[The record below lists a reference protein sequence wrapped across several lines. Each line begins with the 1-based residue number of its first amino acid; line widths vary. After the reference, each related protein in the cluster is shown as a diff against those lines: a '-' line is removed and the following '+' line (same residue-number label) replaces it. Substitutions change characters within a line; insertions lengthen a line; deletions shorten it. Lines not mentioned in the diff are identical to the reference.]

1 MAVGEYPCTL
11 PPSGCSIIR
20 IINGKKEQLGMD
32 IVSSLKVRSVPKLV
46 AAILFCLVLGSL
58 GSFLTVTGSGSWF
71 AQLVKPSF
79 QPPNWLFGPMW
90 TTLFILMGIALY
102 LVWEL
107 GTEKPGV
114 RFALA
119 IFGVQF
125 ALNIIWSFLFFGLQS
140 PLLGLLDII
149 ILWWMILVTIIIFYR
164 IRKGAAFFLIPYIL
178 WVSIATVVNA
188 TIYLLNP

>member
-1 MAVGEYPCTL
+1 M
-11 PPSGCSIIR
+11 
-20 IINGKKEQLGMD
+20 GME

-46 AAILFCLVLGSL
+46 AAVLFCFVLGSL
-58 GSFLTVTGSGSWF
+58 GSFVTVTGSGSWF

-107 GTEKPGV
+107 VTDKPEV
-114 RFALA
+114 RFALT

-149 ILWWMILVTIIIFYR
+149 ILWWMILATIVIFYR
-164 IRKGAAFFLIPYIL
+164 VRKGAAYFLIPYIA
-178 WVSIATVVNA
+178 WVSIATVLNA

>member
-1 MAVGEYPCTL
+1 M
-11 PPSGCSIIR
+11 
-20 IINGKKEQLGMD
+20 GMD
-32 IVSSLKVRSVPKLV
+32 FVSSLKVQSVPKLV
-46 AAILFCLVLGSL
+46 AAVLFCLVLGSL
-58 GSFLTVTGSGSWF
+58 GSIVTVTGSGSWF

-107 GTEKPGV
+107 GTEKPEV
-114 RFALA
+114 RFALG
-119 IFGVQF
+119 IFGAQF

-149 ILWWMILVTIIIFYR
+149 ILWWMILATIILFYR
-164 IRKGAAFFLIPYIL
+164 IRKGAAFFLIPYIA
-178 WVSIATVVNA
+178 WVTIATAVNA
-188 TIYLLNP
+188 AIYLLNP